1 MDEISVRRAR
11 LSAEMIGAPA
21 IALPSELVDRKSEEA
36 LGRMLRTEEALFEA
50 TRRAIL
56 AEAEAQKKMGT
67 LLDSEIASLQ
77 EQAVNLKRQEESAHR
92 QADRMRTLQ
101 IQGLAISG
109 REIDSDRLVSDIQSR
124 QRDVDARVFRAQ
136 EEKVKG
142 EEARRTSDVRRRQD
156 AARELQNLRAEEH
169 GMLLKMNAFR
179 RILPVEELPD
189 KQVPALT
196 YALVRKGPTG
206 EDVRLTATENTPV
219 RAGDV
224 LQVQIGSS
232 RTESEADPLAQRRS
246 GAFVDVG
253 KSRVPSITPGV
264 REQ

>member
-1 MDEISVRRAR
+1 
-11 LSAEMIGAPA
+11 
-21 IALPSELVDRKSEEA
+21 
-36 LGRMLRTEEALFEA
+36 MLQTEEALFEA
-50 TRRAIL
+50 TRRAIV
-56 AEAEAQKKMGT
+56 AEGDAQKKMAA

-77 EQAVNLKRQEESAHR
+77 EQAVSLKRQEESAHR

-101 IQGLAISG
+101 MQGLAISG

-124 QRDVDARVFRAQ
+124 QRDVDARMFRAQ

-142 EEARRTSDVRRRQD
+142 EEARRTSEVRRRQD

-169 GMLLKMNAFR
+169 GLLLKMNAFR
-179 RILPVEELPD
+179 RILPDQRPSD

-196 YALVRKGPTG
+196 YALVRKSPTG
-206 EDVRLTATENTPV
+206 EDVRLTATESTPV

-224 LQVQIGSS
+224 LQVQIGNS
-232 RTESEADPLAQRRS
+232 RTESEPALPAQRRS
-246 GAFVDVG
+246 GPFVDVG
-253 KSRVPSITPGV
+253 KLRAPSITPGV